1 MEMVNK
7 TEKNILILEDS
18 PTQAVELEYILELN
32 GYKPVLAENGIK
44 ALEYLNNPECII
56 PDIIISDIVMPEMNG
71 FDFCKEIKNNE
82 KFKEIPIILLTS
94 LANPSDVI
102 LGLECGADNFIT
114 KPYKRDY
121 LLSRIEYILINFQMR
136 KHQASDLGVN
146 IQFAGKKY
154 YITSDRVQ
162 ILDLLF
168 SSFENAVLKN
178 DELRDTIQKLNQTQK
193 ELLQTKNK
201 LKKLATRDPL
211 TGLYN
216 RRAFKQIAE
225 RMLLALVNR
234 NEKKIAI
241 LHLDVDN
248 FKTINDTL
256 GHSVGDLILKTT
268 ASRLTESLRN
278 EDLIGRIGGDEFAVL
293 LVDVKG
299 VDEINTIV
307 TKIINIFKKPVIVK
321 EKNLISTLSIG
332 VSFSNKSKLNTYK
345 SLLKEADIAMYEA
358 KKNGKGQYRLYD
370 EHIEEKHNK
379 QLSLEVELDRAI
391 REKEFSMVYQPIID
405 FNNNMIVGV
414 ESLIRWNNKKLG
426 IVAPNVFI
434 PFAEKSKQI
443 HDIGNWVINEVM
455 RQCSVWGSELKGR
468 FVTINLSTVQF
479 ERKSFI
485 EVINS
490 NIEKYKLNPKDI
502 VLEITETAFAQSL
515 NIETMKKLRDKE
527 FVLAIDDFGSGYSSM
542 QRLLELSVKYM
553 KIDGET
559 IKQFSD
565 NKFKKIIGNVLSI
578 AKSLKLNTIAECVE
592 TEEQIDFLKK
602 NGCDY
607 AQGYYY
613 HKPLNPDEIVTL
625 LK

>member
-1 MEMVNK
+1 MKMINK
-7 TEKNILILEDS
+7 TNRNILILEDS
-18 PTQAVELEYILELN
+18 PTQAVELEYVLELN
-32 GYKPVLAENGIK
+32 GYNPITAENGIK
-44 ALEYLNNPECII
+44 ALEYLNKAESII

-71 FDFCKEIKNNE
+71 FDFCKKIKNNE

-114 KPYKRDY
+114 KPYKREY

-168 SSFENAVLKN
+168 SSFENAVQKN

-216 RRAFKQIAE
+216 RRAFKQIADN
-225 RMLLALVNR
+225 MLALTNR
-234 NEKKIAI
+234 KKRKIAM

-256 GHSVGDLILKTT
+256 GHSAGDLILKTI
-268 ASRLTESLRN
+268 ASKLTESLRN
-278 EDLIGRIGGDEFAVL
+278 EDIIGRIGGDEFAVL
-293 LVDVKG
+293 LVDVNDI
-299 VDEINTIV
+299 DEINIIV
-307 TKIINIFKKPVIVK
+307 TKIINLFKKPVLIK
-321 EKNLISTLSIG
+321 EKKIFSTMSIG
-332 VSFSNKSKLNTYK
+332 VSFSNENKVDTYK
-345 SLLKEADIAMYEA
+345 NLLKEADIAMYEA
-358 KKNGKGQYRLYD
+358 KKNGKGHFRLYD
-370 EHIEEKHNK
+370 EHIKEKHNK

-405 FNNNMIVGV
+405 FYNNDIVGI

-426 IVAPNVFI
+426 TVGPNEFI

-443 HDIGNWVINEVM
+443 HDIGDWVINEVM
-455 RQCSVWGSELKGR
+455 RQCSVWSSELKGR

-490 NIEKYKLNPKDI
+490 SIEKYKLNPKDI
-502 VLEITETAFAQSL
+502 VLEITETAFTQSL
-515 NIETMKKLRDKE
+515 NIETMKKLRKKE

-542 QRLLELSVKYM
+542 QRLLELPVKFM

-565 NKFKKIIGNVLSI
+565 DKFKKIIDNILSI

-592 TEEQIDFLKK
+592 TKEQVDFLKK
-602 NGCDY
+602 CGCDY
-607 AQGYYY
+607 AQGFYY
-613 HKPLNPDEIVTL
+613 HKPLNPDEIVKL